1 MQKDNLDLLAEQL
14 VSEINWDDDNI
25 VQKPLG
31 TLDPKTGVRRTNF
44 VGNPALDQGLEDLDN
59 KKYNQPINL
68 VAANGENYTIIPN
81 DQFREIGDK
90 HRIHTSNGVSPQRG
104 MNRGNRFTLQYG
116 GRNDEK
122 NRDMD
127 DVLLNNVKNSH
138 IISYSQFNDN
148 PSFQGLLG
156 QALLKF
162 YQDKNIPEREQPL
175 KINYKKLKDHMDL
188 QNALNPRSDSYD
200 PILTKKIRDAKSP
213 EERTK
218 IIKDYNK
225 YKDKELYP
233 ASSSVKRADDINV
246 DRIQK
251 IYSYRNNLGN
261 FKDKYAS
268 LNDIDKGLFDKI
280 QKIITN
286 PRQTGSTQ
294 MSPKDLMLLINNFKE
309 LSNDSKNAEEIRD
322 NWNKLRWGELKYS
335 EAILDL
341 DSNLLTEDNPKPISY
356 YQALLFDI
364 ITRSGTFFAPQEDS
378 ILGNSY
384 LELFKDHW
392 KDIPIELVK
401 NSDTIEIY
409 KCWSSLIEK
418 YLLNYYT
425 PKVVNWLRVNSPL
438 GNQPVDIEDTI
449 NKIRSK
455 FKSTFEF
462 INQYDFKDR
471 KEIIYE
477 LITGNELKHDTKAQ
491 KILKKDQDHQD
502 ILNRASDF
510 YKSTNNLSFDVDY
523 AESCKESKYDE
534 MITKVLKELIG

>member
-233 ASSSVKRADDINV
+233 ASSTVKRADDINV

-335 EAILDL
+335 EAVLDL

-392 KDIPIELVK
+392 KDIPTELVK

-449 NKIRSK
+449 NKIKSK

-510 YKSTNNLSFDVDY
+510 YKSANNLSFDVDY

>member
-335 EAILDL
+335 EAVLDL

-392 KDIPIELVK
+392 KDIPTELVK

-425 PKVVNWLRVNSPL
+425 PKVVNWLRANSPL

-449 NKIRSK
+449 NKIKSK